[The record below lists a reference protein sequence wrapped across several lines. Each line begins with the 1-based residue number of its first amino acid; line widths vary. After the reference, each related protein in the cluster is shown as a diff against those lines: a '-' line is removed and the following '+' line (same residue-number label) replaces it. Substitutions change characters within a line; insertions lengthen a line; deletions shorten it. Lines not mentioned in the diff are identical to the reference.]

1 MPTEFFDKKD
11 NVPTFVHLEEVLK
24 ESYKVF
30 KQLTDYISDSYEDL
44 SPCWKFYSPKYGW
57 TLKMLLKK
65 RNLFFITPEKEKFY
79 ITFVFGDK
87 AVEVINQSQISESI
101 KNDLNNARKYAEG
114 RGVRL
119 EIMDQSQLEDLKALA
134 DIKINYK
141 QVLSLLNS

>member
-1 MPTEFFDKKD
+1 MPTEFFDKKE
-11 NVPTFVHLEEVLK
+11 NVPTFEHLEEVLQ

-30 KQLTDYISDSYEDL
+30 KQLTDYISDSYGDL

-65 RNLFFITPEKEKFY
+65 RNLFFITPDKEKFY
-79 ITFVFGDK
+79 IAFVFGDN
-87 AVEVINQSQISESI
+87 AVEVVNQSQISERI

-134 DIKINYK
+134 DIKINYR